1 MAFGLVSSAPAQ
13 TAALSTLAEGASYA
27 TMDDAINSAR
37 VHAQKQGFSYKV
49 SHRNKSRA
57 VLKCSGSNC
66 QAYTRLSFSKKLEHY
81 VIGKLKDEHSCQGT
95 LQASRGSQ
103 RDHEFLVSLL
113 RNDMIVNKNTPVK
126 DVQRY
131 LKQRIGSEIAYTTA
145 HKAKE
150 TILNDSVDAQRSQ
163 FSFLHSYVD
172 ELLKVDPDTIAKI
185 ETREQSTTDGSVARF
200 HSIFVAPG
208 AARHAFTKM
217 RPFLAV
223 DGTFTKNRFIQIL
236 LLAVGMDS
244 QDQIVV
250 LAWAVVPN
258 ESFETWSWFLQLF
271 RASFPSSNESETVV
285 INDREKG
292 LLNAVQDILPRALN
306 AYCCWH
312 IGSNVQTKFGLA
324 AKRYVRRQPRIDCV
338 YHLYVQVILESC
350 LCRDAS

>member
-1 MAFGLVSSAPAQ
+1 MRFGLVGSAPGP
-13 TAALSTLAEGASYA
+13 TAALAILAEGASYA
-27 TMDDAINSAR
+27 TMDDAINAAR

-57 VLKCSGSNC
+57 VLKCSGSSC
-66 QAYTRLSFSKKLEHY
+66 QAYTRLSLSKKLEHY
-81 VIGKLKDEHSCQGT
+81 VVGKLKDDHSCQGT
-95 LQASRGSQ
+95 LQTPRGSQ

-113 RNDMIVNKNTPVK
+113 RDDMIISKNTQVK
-126 DVQRY
+126 DVQKF
-131 LKQRIGSEIAYTTA
+131 LKQRIGSEIAYSTA

-150 TILNDSVDAQRSQ
+150 TVLNDSVDAQRSQ

-172 ELLKVDPDTIAKI
+172 ELLKVDPGTIAEIVTK
-185 ETREQSTTDGSVARF
+185 EQSTPDGPVARF

-236 LLAVGMDS
+236 LLAVGMDA
-244 QDQIVV
+244 QDQIVL

-258 ESFETWSWFLQLF
+258 ESYQTWSWFLQLF
-271 RASFPSSNESETVV
+271 RKSYPSSNDRETVV

-292 LLNAVQDILPRALN
+292 LLQAVQNFLPNALN

-324 AKRYVRRQPRIDCV
+324 AKRYAR
-338 YHLYVQVILESC
+338 
-350 LCRDAS
+350 